1 MLHVIPF
8 HSQWIDTTC
17 FIYIYIYYPSAPTT
31 PFLPPL
37 RLQGKLPGQ
46 VRRGQKC
53 NKHWRK
59 RPNHLASGMIMPMDA
74 SGCHYMPLDANLA
87 TFFGGQ
93 LMWSLPPRYWLSLFR
108 WRRCK
113 QKVRPVVCADRQAN
127 RSVTMQ
133 RNQEG
138 WRQIDIGYEGSLQ
151 SCQTYLHL
159 ESCEINKTWKCH
171 GVTHFPKPAREWD
184 PMHLSCS
191 KTPSSRA

>member
-1 MLHVIPF
+1 MQQTLKKMAKSSSLRYDHAIGC
-8 HSQWIDTTC
+8 QW
-17 FIYIYIYYPSAPTT
+17 
-31 PFLPPL
+31 
-37 RLQGKLPGQ
+37 
-46 VRRGQKC
+46 
-53 NKHWRK
+53 
-59 RPNHLASGMIMPMDA
+59 
-74 SGCHYMPLDANLA
+74 MPLYAIGCELGD
-87 TFFGGQ
+87 FFWGAIDVV
-93 LMWSLPPRYWLSLFR
+93 LRPRYWLSLFR

-159 ESCEINKTWKCH
+159 DSASLIQVPNFHCEMNKTWKVPWCH
-171 GVTHFPKPAREWD
+171 PFPQAGKGNPKL
-184 PMHLSCS
+184 HLSCS